1 MEETFTY
8 DDMNRLTGITLKRP
22 SGQDLHCAAT
32 YDAFGRMTSKEAV
45 TKVNNVPQVTTI
57 FSLPVFD
64 NTKVHALSQA
74 QTAEGVFPSTDQTVT
89 YTGFDKVSKVKQGND
104 SICYSYGYDRQRISM
119 EEHVGNTLRTKRYV
133 GNCEYVTETTGGYTE
148 TQWLTYLTG
157 PMGVFAVMA
166 MEGGDAKIH
175 YILKDNLGSW
185 TTITDEEGSVEQNLS
200 YDAWGNLRNPNTWTN
215 YTASDSFDKP
225 MFDRGFTGHE
235 HLTAFGLINMNGRMY
250 DPVMS
255 SFLSADRYVQDP
267 SSAQGFNRYAYCL
280 YNPLRYVDPTGWRS
294 GSGGGHGY
302 GDHPP
307 GELYY
312 VNGMPTVNLP
322 EVTIIA
328 DNPSLSNVVPY
339 EEIWYT
345 PNMNGGGGYDNGWGN
360 SNGWSS
366 GRHSGGS
373 GGGNGNHGGGNQRGI
388 ISIEIQKTIMNY
400 VVQYELFNIA
410 LGNKIASYA
419 GSDFNKKMFL
429 NYWYG
434 KGDYELS
441 SSEFEDIVSFSI
453 QTKEPY
459 LSEWNGDPA
468 LAVPVTLYGTTYD
481 NAIGTTTV
489 YYGLDGTAIG
499 IHEPYDFNLFPIRNS
514 RSAQIKTTLV
524 WGASLYNVHDKDF
537 YINYNYHP

>member
-1 MEETFTY
+1 
-8 DDMNRLTGITLKRP
+8 
-22 SGQDLHCAAT
+22 
-32 YDAFGRMTSKEAV
+32 
-45 TKVNNVPQVTTI
+45 
-57 FSLPVFD
+57 
-64 NTKVHALSQA
+64 
-74 QTAEGVFPSTDQTVT
+74 
-89 YTGFDKVSKVKQGND
+89 
-104 SICYSYGYDRQRISM
+104 
-119 EEHVGNTLRTKRYV
+119 
-133 GNCEYVTETTGGYTE
+133 
-148 TQWLTYLTG
+148 
-157 PMGVFAVMA
+157 
-166 MEGGDAKIH
+166 
-175 YILKDNLGSW
+175 
-185 TTITDEEGSVEQNLS
+185 
-200 YDAWGNLRNPNTWTN
+200 
-215 YTASDSFDKP
+215 
-225 MFDRGFTGHE
+225 
-235 HLTAFGLINMNGRMY
+235 
-250 DPVMS
+250 
-255 SFLSADRYVQDP
+255 
-267 SSAQGFNRYAYCL
+267 
-280 YNPLRYVDPTGWRS
+280 
-294 GSGGGHGY
+294 
-302 GDHPP
+302 
-307 GELYY
+307 
-312 VNGMPTVNLP
+312 
-322 EVTIIA
+322 
-328 DNPSLSNVVPY
+328 VPY

-366 GRHSGGS
+366 GSYSGGS
-373 GGGNGNHGGGNQRGI
+373 SGGNGNHGGGNQNGI

-481 NAIGTTTV
+481 NAIGTTTI
-489 YYGLDGTAIG
+489 YYDLDGTAIG